1 VSPDRVGTRRR
12 PRRSRRHPIE
22 PFSSYSHLFG
32 VALSITA
39 LVVLVV
45 ESRDE
50 AWRLVGFSI
59 YGVSLVLLYLASTVL
74 HWALVPFATRKWLNR
89 IDHVAIFVLIAGS
102 YTPICLVTLRGGWG
116 WTMLGLVWS
125 AALAGTIVK
134 LGFPSLPRWT
144 SAAIYLAMGW
154 VAVVAV
160 VPMVRAVPLG
170 GLLWLLAG
178 GLLYTAGAVIY
189 ATRRPNPL
197 PRVFGFHEIFHL
209 FVLGGSAAHFVFM
222 LRYVA
227 PA

>member
-1 VSPDRVGTRRR
+1 MSTDRTRTRRR
-12 PRRSRRHPIE
+12 PRRSRRFPVE

-32 VALSITA
+32 VALSIVA
-39 LVVLVV
+39 LVVLVG
-45 ESRDE
+45 ESRDD

-59 YGVSLVLLYLASTVL
+59 YGASLVLLYLASTVL
-74 HWALVPFATRKWLNR
+74 HWALVPLATRKWLNR

-125 AALAGTIVK
+125 AALAGTILK
-134 LGFPSLPRWT
+134 LGFPTLPRWI

-154 VAVVAV
+154 VAMVAV
-160 VPMVRAVPLG
+160 VPMVRAVPMG

-189 ATRRPNPL
+189 ATRRPNPF